1 MKYLLSVLLLVL
13 FFNYS
18 FSQCTPN
25 TSFTAPGL
33 YPDTLTEGTVGQ
45 AYAETVTFVMPTD
58 TSGFDFTNFEI
69 VSISLPAGL
78 SWQCDNFATGC
89 NYNPQVNIYG
99 CIAITGTPIL
109 AGDYIVQA
117 SALADLTITSDVP
130 VTFEV
135 FLHINP
141 QIINTTNNGFSLTT
155 SGNCAPVTVNFTNNN
170 PGLMGYTW
178 DFGNGSTS
186 TLENPNAQLYTNPGV
201 YIINYEAFANT
212 SPTDIYTLTGFTV
225 NSLSNYGGGFPSFEN
240 ADAFF
245 IISEN
250 GNPVYTSPVIAD
262 TDPPV
267 SWTTNIVMN
276 QGSTYTV
283 DVWESDAGEF
293 GFGADDYMGN
303 AGVSFN
309 GCTNCAISNGVIS
322 YVVNHVVI
330 PATPSVIS
338 ADTIEI
344 FAQPTTPD
352 ISYNSGTQ
360 TLSTTSTEPFF
371 QWYQGN
377 ISISGA
383 TSNNYQPSVSGYYS
397 VIAYNGGN
405 CAAVSDSILVVICDT
420 SFVPVI
426 TGGTGTLSVN
436 NPAGYDVEWS
446 LNGSVLAGLT
456 NNSIAISTG
465 GSYTVTLSD
474 TFGCVY
480 SSAPFVS
487 TLAIAETAITF
498 PSIYPNPTKNSIN
511 IVPQSTKAVDV
522 KIIDVL
528 GRPIASE
535 KITEKTSFD
544 LANYGRGVYLVVMEI
559 EGKRFMQRIVVE

>member
-1 MKYLLSVLLLVL
+1 MISSIN
-13 FFNYS
+13 FIH
-18 FSQCTPN
+18 SQCTPN
-25 TSFTAPGL
+25 TSFTSPGL
-33 YPDTLTEGTVGQ
+33 YPDTLPEGTVGQ
-45 AYAETVTFVMPTD
+45 GYAETVTFVMPTD

-78 SWQCDNFATGC
+78 SWQCDNFASGC

-109 AGDYIVQA
+109 AGDYIIQA

-141 QIINTTNNGFSLTT
+141 QVINTTNNGFSLTT

-170 PGLMGYTW
+170 PGLMGYAW
-178 DFGNGSTS
+178 DFGNGNTSTS
-186 TLENPNAQLYTNPGV
+186 ENPPAQLYTNPGV
-201 YIINYEAFANT
+201 YIINYEAYSNT

-225 NSLSNYGGGFPSFEN
+225 NSLSNYGGGFPSYEN

-250 GNPVYTSPVIAD
+250 GNPVYTSPVITD

-283 DVWESDAGEF
+283 DVWESDNGEF

-303 AGVSFN
+303 ATVSFN
-309 GCTNCAISNGVIS
+309 GCNNCAISTGVIS
-322 YVVNHVVI
+322 YVVDHVVI

-344 FAQPTTPD
+344 FSQPTTPSV
-352 ISYNSGTQ
+352 SYNSGTQ
-360 TLSTTSTEPFF
+360 TLSTSSIEPFF

-377 ISISGA
+377 IAISGA
-383 TSNNYQPSVSGYYS
+383 TSNNFQPSVSGYYS

-405 CAAVSDSILVVICDT
+405 CAAVSDSIIVVICDN
-420 SFVPVI
+420 SFTPVI
-426 TGGTGTLSVN
+426 TSGAGTLSVN
-436 NPAGYDVEWS
+436 NPSNYTVEWS
-446 LNGSVLAGLT
+446 LNGNVLPGLT
-456 NNSIAISTG
+456 NNTIAITSG
-465 GSYTVTLSD
+465 GTYTVTLSD

-487 TLAIAETAITF
+487 TLSIGETGLNF
-498 PSIYPNPTKNSIN
+498 PSIYPNPTKNSIH
-511 IVPQSTKAVDV
+511 IVPQSSKTVDI

-528 GRPIASE
+528 GRQISSDRISE
-535 KITEKTSFD
+535 KTTVE